1 MERRAR
7 LGDRTAKTRAG
18 IDRQRRHLGP
28 PADLRALL
36 HHGERGARH
45 RT

>member
-7 LGDRTAKTRAG
+7 LADQTAKTRAG
-18 IDRQRRHLGP
+18 VDRQLRHLGA